1 MSIDNK
7 KLRVCPKI
15 IHTTVSGGGINLQWT
30 EVPGAEK
37 YCVKRSDSSN
47 GEYETV
53 KWVKETAYT
62 DKAVKENKT
71 YWYRII
77 AQKNLD
83 GKKTSKT
90 ASPIA
95 AKIFSSIP
103 APSDIKASCNSK
115 GVIKLK
121 WKADDNITCFVVNRR
136 NDFFE
141 QIIPIGKVKGN
152 KFTDK
157 DVVSG
162 QIYHYSVQSITET
175 PTGTMEGNYSKEVSC
190 VFVDKSEILQAK
202 AALFKNVDLKV
213 RIVAGADGYIF
224 ERSEDG
230 KSFYE
235 VGRTESGTDIRLRD
249 KAEKA
254 FCVYYYRVRAYK
266 KLDGKEV
273 VGEES
278 QKVKVKTR

>member
-1 MSIDNK
+1 MDNK
-7 KLRVCPKI
+7 KLNVCPKI
-15 IHTTVSGGGINLQWT
+15 IHTTVSDGGINLQWT

-37 YCVKRSDSSN
+37 YGVRRSDSSN

-53 KWVKETAYT
+53 KWVKNTAYT
-62 DKAVKENKT
+62 DKDVKENKT

-77 AQKNLD
+77 AQKKLD
-83 GKKTSKT
+83 GKKNSKT

-95 AKIFSSIP
+95 AKVFSSIP
-103 APSDIKASCNSK
+103 APTDIKASCNNK
-115 GVIKLK
+115 GVIKLN
-121 WKADDNITCFVVNRR
+121 WKASDNITGFVINRR

-141 QIIPIGKVKGN
+141 QIIPVGRVKEN

-162 QIYHYSVQSITET
+162 QVYHYSVQSIVET
-175 PTGTMEGNYSKEVSC
+175 STGTMEGNFSKEVSC
-190 VFVDKSEILQAK
+190 VFVDKSEILQVK
-202 AALFKNVDLKV
+202 AALFKNVDLRV

-230 KSFYE
+230 ENFYE
-235 VGRTESGTDIRLRD
+235 IGRTNSGTGIRLRD
-249 KAEKA
+249 KAEKL
-254 FCVYYYRVRAYK
+254 FTVYYYRVRAYK
-266 KLDGKEV
+266 NLDGKEII
-273 VGEES
+273 GEES